1 MHQYKNLP
9 FGPGGTNGPS
19 PFSPLSPFGP
29 IGPLAPSFWPLRFYL
44 KYTHD
49 ALNILIYLQLYLNVF
64 FYSPLNT

>member
-1 MHQYKNLP
+1 MTVRSDVMHQYKNLP

-44 KYTHD
+44 NYKHD
-49 ALNILIYLQLYLNVF
+49 VLNILIYLQLYF
-64 FYSPLNT
+64 FL